1 MATRDDDA
9 TALYLA
15 HLNPVTNA
23 HVEIISDLRGAADT
37 VKVMPVVFR
46 DRDHNEVNSRSF
58 PFSFEC
64 RREMLE
70 SVFGDSIV
78 ISDDY
83 TFHAPFRRYMPPL
96 LSPMSWRLRRQ
107 ILRGVEHRRYFS
119 YTGDRTEGYM
129 LRLYGLKPRVGTR
142 RPISAA
148 SVKERM
154 YGAALA
160 EGGAGGGRGPDD
172 DGDGDGEYDAGEY
185 DAGEYDRDAD
195 HGRDDRDGA
204 VDDDSRGAGP
214 GGRSAPCGWES
225 DVPEPVA
232 RIIRREWD
240 VVRRFA
246 GAEDMTTRIV
256 GMKFPK
262 E

>member
-23 HVEIISDLRGAADT
+23 HVEIISDLRGAAGR

-83 TFHAPFRRYMPPL
+83 TFHAPFKRYMPPL

-129 LRLYGLKPRVGTR
+129 LRLYRLKPRVGTR

-160 EGGAGGGRGPDD
+160 EGGAGGDHGPDD
-172 DGDGDGEYDAGEY
+172 NDDHDRGD
-185 DAGEYDRDAD
+185 D
-195 HGRDDRDGA
+195 HGSDDHNGA
-204 VDDDSRGAGP
+204 GDDDSRGAGP
-214 GGRSAPCGWES
+214 EEGSAPGGWES